1 MFLSET
7 PGCALQI
14 LRHKSPSAVG
24 YGHAR
29 TGCSPFRPSVE
40 AHELC
45 VRMRVSHRE
54 APAPRYCCF
63 IEPKILCIFVGM
75 KNIDVIEYAPGAR
88 ALMEELRKRI
98 LVLDGAMGTM
108 IQKLGLDE
116 VGFRGV
122 EFASHPKQL
131 KGCNDLLVLTR
142 PELIEDIH
150 RQYLAAGADIIE
162 TDSFNANAF
171 SLADYGLEDQV
182 ERINRAA
189 AMVARRAADAAM
201 EADPGRRC
209 WVAGSMGP
217 TSKSLSMVAEL
228 DGDGDAAS
236 MFDALADTYRA
247 QALALIE
254 GGVDALLI
262 ETIFDGLNAKAAV
275 YAVRRAM
282 EQAGRRVPVM
292 ISITLTEAGRTL
304 SGQTPE
310 ALIASIAHARPMSI
324 GLNCGFGTDGMV
336 PYLDRLQAVPCG
348 VSLYPNAGLPNAL
361 GQYEE
366 TPHTMAEKLR
376 PLLKAGLINIVGGC
390 CGTTPAHIAAIAAEA
405 AQSAPRVIPESP
417 ASLVLAGLETLEVD
431 PEGFTVIGERCNVAG
446 SRKFLRLIK
455 EGAVDEAVEIAR
467 KQVEAGAMV
476 VDINMDDAMLDAPVE
491 MGRFVSRIGM
501 EPEVARVPLMIDS
514 SDWQAIL
521 AGLKA
526 AQGRPIVNSISLKA
540 GEDQFIEHARQIREL
555 GAAMVVM
562 AFDEQGQAD
571 TFARK
576 VEVCERAYRLLTG
589 KAGIAPSDIIFD
601 PNVLTV
607 ATGIEAHRRYGLD
620 FIDAVREIRRRCP
633 GAHCSGGVSNLSFA
647 LRGNNYVREAMHAL
661 FLRHA
666 RAAGLDMAIVN
677 PSTAIDPTTVAAPLA
692 TAIDDVLLDRN
703 AEATDVLIEIAA
715 ELNAGKAGKTTAAPA
730 ASAEAT
736 DPGARLQ
743 DMVIRGL
750 TDGME
755 PLLEQVLARE
765 GSAMAVIEGP
775 LMGGMNRVGELFG
788 AGKMFLPQ
796 VVKTARSMKHA
807 VAWLTPH
814 IEAEKSAS
822 GAGSAA
828 KMVIATVKGDVHDIG
843 KNIVSVVMNC
853 NGFDMIDL
861 GVMVPGEDI
870 VERAV
875 SEHADFIGL
884 SGLITPSLEEMCR
897 VARLMEARG
906 LRIPLLIGGA
916 TTSDLHT
923 AVKIAPCY
931 GGPVIYTRDAAMM
944 PEVARRLLSGD
955 ATVLDEIR
963 ARQEELRRS
972 HSGVSAETIGIDEAR
987 RRRMPYGDVATPA
1000 PAMPGIHDLAI
1011 TVAEARPVIN
1021 WRAFLAAWGLPA
1033 SGNTDEARRLL
1044 DDAAKALDAM
1054 ESAGTAL
1061 KARVVLTGAASDG
1074 DDILYRDP
1082 SDGSVVRIPTLRQQ
1096 HATDTDGHTERMSL
1110 ADYLLPVGAD
1120 GALVDHIGLFAVTSG
1135 ASFPKAVEHYR
1146 ADGDEYRAILY
1157 QSLADRLVE
1166 AATEVVHRRVRT
1178 TLWGYSPDEPAPD
1191 PNAPLRQY
1199 YRGIRPAI
1207 GYPSLPDQSLL
1218 RLTGR
1223 TLRLGEM
1230 GIELT
1235 ESCAMSPAATTS
1247 GLMIGHASSR
1257 YFVLGAISDD
1267 QRDEY
1272 GRRRGFAPGELDRF
1286 LPRR

>member
-1 MFLSET
+1 
-7 PGCALQI
+7 
-14 LRHKSPSAVG
+14 
-24 YGHAR
+24 
-29 TGCSPFRPSVE
+29 
-40 AHELC
+40 
-45 VRMRVSHRE
+45 
-54 APAPRYCCF
+54 
-63 IEPKILCIFVGM
+63 M

-88 ALMEELRKRI
+88 ALTEEVRKRI

-116 VGFRGV
+116 AGFRGV
-122 EFASHPKQL
+122 EFASHPMPL
-131 KGCNDLLVLTR
+131 KGCNDLLVLTH

-171 SLADYGLEDQV
+171 SLADYGLADQV
-182 ERINRAA
+182 DRINRAA
-189 AMVARRAADAAM
+189 ASVARRAVDAAM
-201 EADPGRRC
+201 AADPSRRC

-217 TSKSLSMVAEL
+217 TGKSLSMSAGL

-236 MFDALADTYRA
+236 MFDVLVDTYRV
-247 QALALIE
+247 QACALIE

-282 EQAGRRVPVM
+282 EQVGRRVPVM
-292 ISITLTEAGRTL
+292 ISVTLTEAGRTL

-310 ALIASIAHARPMSI
+310 ALIASIAHAEPMSI

-336 PYLDRLQAVPCG
+336 PYLDRFQTVPCA
-348 VSLYPNAGLPNAL
+348 VSLYPNAGLPDEL
-361 GQYEE
+361 GQYKE
-366 TPHTMAEKLR
+366 TPQTMAEKLR
-376 PLLKAGLINIVGGC
+376 PLLRDGFVNIVGGC

-405 AQSAPRVIPESP
+405 ARFAPRAIPESQNG
-417 ASLVLAGLETLEVD
+417 LVLAGLETLVVD
-431 PEGFTVIGERCNVAG
+431 PDGFTVIGERCNVAG

-455 EGAVDEAVEIAR
+455 EGALDEAVEIAR
-467 KQVEAGAMV
+467 RQVDAGAMV
-476 VDINMDDAMLDAPVE
+476 VDVNMDDAMLDAPVE

-501 EPEVARVPLMIDS
+501 EPEVAHVPLMIDS
-514 SDWQAIL
+514 SDWKAIL

-526 AQGRPIVNSISLKA
+526 AQGRPIVNSISLKG
-540 GEDQFIEHARQIREL
+540 GEEQFVEHARQIREL

-571 TFARK
+571 TFSRK
-576 VEVCERAYRLLTG
+576 VEVCVRAYRLLTVR
-589 KAGIAPSDIIFD
+589 AGIAPSDIIFD

-607 ATGIEAHRRYGLD
+607 ATGIDAHRRYGVD

-647 LRGNNYVREAMHAL
+647 LRGNNYVREAMHAM

-677 PSTAIDPTTVAAPLA
+677 PSTAIDPATVASTLA
-692 TAIDDVLLDRN
+692 TAIDDVLLDRR
-703 AEATDVLIEIAA
+703 ADATDALTEIAA
-715 ELNAGKAGKTTAAPA
+715 GLNAGKVTKDNP
-730 ASAEAT
+730 ASAAAEST

-743 DMVIRGL
+743 DMVIHGL

-807 VAWLTPH
+807 VAWLTPR

-828 KMVIATVKGDVHDIG
+828 RMVIATVKGDVHDIG

-853 NGFDMIDL
+853 NGFDVIDM

-875 SEHADFIGL
+875 SERADFIGL
-884 SGLITPSLEEMCR
+884 SGLITPSLEEMCH

-931 GGPVIYTRDAAMM
+931 GGPVVYTRDAAMM

-955 ATVLDEIR
+955 AAVPDGIR
-963 ARQEELRRS
+963 AHQEQLRRS
-972 HSGVSAETIGIDEAR
+972 HSRADTETLGIEEAR

-1000 PAMPGIHDLAI
+1000 PAMPGQHDL
-1011 TVAEARPVIN
+1011 TVMVAEARQAIN
-1021 WRAFLAAWGLPA
+1021 WRALLAAWGLPA
-1033 SGNTDEARRLL
+1033 SADTAEAARLL
-1044 DDAAKALDAM
+1044 SDAAAALDAM
-1054 ESAGTAL
+1054 ERDGTVL
-1061 KARVVLTGAASDG
+1061 RARVMLVDAASEG

-1082 SDGSVVRIPTLRQQ
+1082 SDGSIVRIPTLRQQ
-1096 HATDTDGHTERMSL
+1096 HADDVDGHTERMAL
-1110 ADYLLPVGAD
+1110 ADYLLAVGAD
-1120 GALVDHIGLFAVTSG
+1120 GALTDHIGLFAVTTG
-1135 ASFPKAVEHYR
+1135 VSFPETAERYR
-1146 ADGDEYRAILY
+1146 AEGDEYRAILY

-1178 TLWGYSPDEPAPD
+1178 TLWGYSPDEPAPA

-1199 YRGIRPAI
+1199 YRGIRPAV

-1223 TLRLGEM
+1223 TLRLEEL
-1230 GIELT
+1230 GISLT

-1247 GLMIGHASSR
+1247 GLMIGHAASR
-1257 YFVLGAISDD
+1257 YFTLGTIADD
-1267 QRDEY
+1267 QREEY
-1272 GRRRGFAPGELDRF
+1272 GRRRGFTSDELDRF
-1286 LPRR
+1286 LPRRHG